1 MWNPLLPLK
10 TMPSPAVGAPE
21 SWTEQ
26 GVQFDWTPEGGGRL
40 VVTRIPGRPLPYVM
54 NCPSAWA
61 ARVQT
66 PTLVRLFFAGQ
77 LPFEGMFKVPTLPLD
92 IPGGGGVVV
101 GMYKG
106 LPAERSPRRVVVMLK
121 GEGRI
126 RGPVVFLTNDDGN
139 VFPISAT
146 SKHAQGAKLSKSNQ
160 KAVDAAKKAE
170 QEAASSPPD
179 PLRSAEHEPI
189 RLGKPKPSDAKIFRA
204 EWLKKNADMTVHSL
218 RSALYSLRKDR
229 DREMQLSVITPKQA
243 HSEAVLRHLLGPGGV
258 DGPLA
263 TWADAKRENL
273 DALVTFKLLSHD
285 EGFQKDLE
293 SAMQNKGLSERWAMP
308 HWDRLPEKERK
319 ARREALESIGAV
331 RFEDGQV
338 KEGRKSTHEMR
349 QQLQSA
355 IAADIAT
362 RDALGVYEFD
372 AKTIAKH
379 PLGHLVKD
387 MGSIEA
393 SVRSLAPL
401 GYRLGYLA
409 GAERAIRGDSGMY
422 KGALAPRMGRPIVAM
437 LKGKGRERIRGP
449 VAFLT
454 DKSDGHVFPVSPTD
468 PKARQAL
475 DSPRHREIVKKII
488 AGTKD
493 PAKRAKHTQHL
504 ESLAESRGGGSSGPS
519 KEGGEEAMSKGLLR
533 EDEVRA
539 AAEAVHPSP
548 RQRTRILVKMIHDQ
562 TQDPERKAAHAA
574 RLASYGP
581 ALDLPP
587 GRQRTQ
593 HPFVGSMKFQG
604 IPIAIEN
611 EKGTYREGVDS
622 DGRPW
627 RVKMGH
633 HYGEI
638 HGLGTVGVD
647 GDKLDVYVGPNE
659 DATHAYVIDQMD
671 PVTGA
676 FDEQKVMLGFDSEA
690 AAKTAYR
697 AQYNRPGFY
706 GGCHPIPMA
715 EFKKMVRDKGRRG
728 HVLSSR
734 PIVMLKGKGRDRI
747 KGPVAFLTS
756 KEDGHVFPVST
767 SDPKARAALASP
779 RHREIVEKIHA
790 GTKDP
795 EKKAKHAA
803 HLGAISKA
811 SEPPEVGHLV
821 MNSNQRRFIEAAPD
835 AYKAGD
841 AVKIRGVPHKIHG
854 TGTPFTRSGGT
865 RPLEPGEKMFIR
877 EQEGRRSSGHPSDGY
892 AIGQMIHNAKDGKW
906 YRVVSAASNYVTE
919 GRSFGHDMDSG
930 WAHRA
935 IARPA
940 TDEEAAPYQAREAK
954 RAEKRQATADLT
966 SLHRDLVKA
975 PGAVEVP
982 FAPDQDRETQH
993 RARVVETG
1001 KHERLELPKAGRY
1014 TPGAARGPHMEFRI
1028 GPETITS
1035 YHGGHYDDYREMAN
1049 QVQRTP
1055 ELEKRIRDLHKA
1067 ATSEID
1073 EKVPA
1078 LPPVK
1083 ERPFNQS
1090 ATIARHYLDPVVE
1103 QPKPAAQGTT
1113 PTPST
1118 RSTPHDDTLMGFGK
1132 HANKTWKTVAQ
1143 QDPSYIR
1150 WAAENLSSPGLRSK
1164 ARAVHETHVLKKG
1177 ATPITVLFKGSRL
1190 VHP

>member
-401 GYRLGYLA
+401 GYRLDYLA

-437 LKGKGRERIRGP
+437 LKG
-449 VAFLT
+449 
-454 DKSDGHVFPVSPTD
+454 
-468 PKARQAL
+468 
-475 DSPRHREIVKKII
+475 
-488 AGTKD
+488 
-493 PAKRAKHTQHL
+493 
-504 ESLAESRGGGSSGPS
+504 
-519 KEGGEEAMSKGLLR
+519 
-533 EDEVRA
+533 RA

-734 PIVMLKGKGRDRI
+734 PIVMLKGKGRERI
-747 KGPVAFLTS
+747 KGPVAFLTN

-1190 VHP
+1190 VYP